1 MEFDW
6 EDIRYFLE
14 TERAGRM
21 NVAARRL
28 RVSHTTVARH
38 IERLERRLGTAL
50 FERTVEGLR
59 LTEAGTAVL
68 AHGRLMEDQALA
80 LSDRIEGG
88 AGALSGVVRI
98 GAPDGLGNTILARL
112 LPKLLKEEPELV
124 IELVPVPQAHKLWK
138 REVDLSISLERP
150 ATGRTTLR
158 KLTDYDLRLYAS
170 PDLPGLAEVT
180 RERLPEYPF
189 VGYVDD
195 LLYTPELDFNRHIAA
210 GLRVVY
216 RGATVV
222 SQLEA
227 VCQGVGMGILPCY
240 MARDRGL
247 VPVFPEEFRLSRSY
261 WLLMPEEY
269 REMNRIRRVSH
280 FIAREIRALG
290 PVFAYAP

>member
-1 MEFDW
+1 MDFDW

-21 NVAARRL
+21 NLAARRL
-28 RVSHTTVARH
+28 KVSHTTVARH

-50 FERTVEGLR
+50 FERDVDGMRVTD
-59 LTEAGTAVL
+59 AGAAVL

-80 LSDRIEGG
+80 LADRIEGN
-88 AGALSGVVRI
+88 AGTLSGVVRI
-98 GAPDGLGNTILARL
+98 GAPDGLGNSVLARV
-112 LPKLLKEEPELV
+112 LPKLLNEEPDLV
-124 IELVPVPQAHKLWK
+124 VELVPVPQAHKLWK

-150 ATGRTTLR
+150 TTGRTALR

-170 PDLPGLAEVT
+170 PDLPGLDRASL
-180 RERLPEYPF
+180 ERLPEFPF

-195 LLYTPELDFNRHIAA
+195 LLYTGELDFNRHIAP

-227 VCQGVGMGILPCY
+227 VCHGVGMGILPCY
-240 MARDRGL
+240 LARDRGL
-247 VPVFPEEFRLSRSY
+247 VPVVPDDIRLSRSY

-269 REMNRIRRVSH
+269 REMNRIRRVSR
-280 FIAREIRALG
+280 FIAREIRAL
-290 PVFAYAP
+290 APIFSFSP